1 MNEIVK
7 CDSCGV
13 DTPATG
19 SCRVEGFT
27 DVDGYTYGGSYVIA
41 VGICDR
47 CYNEWNKATTVSPVG
62 CPAGF
67 DRMTWINDR
76 VNEAHLLAGG
86 HALARAICAI
96 VDEFAELLSVHY
108 AGGE

>member
-47 CYNEWNKATTVSPVG
+47 CYNEWNKATTVYPVN
-62 CPAGF
+62 F
-67 DRMTWINDR
+67 DRMAWINDKVKNAR
-76 VNEAHLLAGG
+76 
-86 HALARAICAI
+86 ALAATNSLACHL
-96 VDEFAELLSVHY
+96 VSELEEFAELLRVHY